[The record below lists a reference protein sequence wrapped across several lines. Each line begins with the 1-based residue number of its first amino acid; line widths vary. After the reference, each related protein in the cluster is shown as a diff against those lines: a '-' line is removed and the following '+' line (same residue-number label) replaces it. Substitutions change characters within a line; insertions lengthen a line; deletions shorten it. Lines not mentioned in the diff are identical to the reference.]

1 MNSELNKTIKHG
13 GYMSK
18 ATNWMEDPEL
28 TNIATNKLLFLEKML
43 FESKNH
49 SGKELMPFFMSLAMK
64 AKKENITFSE
74 NEINIIVPVLKKYA
88 SEDEIKKMDQVIKMF
103 KTR

>member
-1 MNSELNKTIKHG
+1 MNDNLQWMDDARIANIP
-13 GYMSK
+13 K
-18 ATNWMEDPEL
+18 A
-28 TNIATNKLLFLEKML
+28 KLDFLQKIF

-49 SGKELMPFFMSLAMK
+49 TGKELMPFFMSLAMK

-74 NEINIIVPVLKKYA
+74 NEINIIIPVLKKYA

-103 KTR
+103 KTRKV